1 MDPAITDEPLASTS
15 MKRFA
20 IGLVRQTVHALVY
33 ILVGVFIAL
42 ITVFTLHLD
51 NRPELKVWHE
61 ADLDA

>member
-1 MDPAITDEPLASTS
+1 

-33 ILVGVFIAL
+33 IFVGVFIAL

-51 NRPELKVWHE
+51 NRPELKV
-61 ADLDA
+61 